1 MKHITSL
8 IILFLIFQTSNGQ
21 TKLVQDYKSLF
32 NTADSLNKLGKDFS
46 LDTALLIE
54 LHDLD
59 AQVPSSYLEQSLRLF
74 DAHNFDEAAVLYYIG
89 LIRHQYY
96 ISTNSNYA
104 PNEDWINA
112 ESMKA
117 VYGKKFDFVLKTN
130 IEKYILVLKLATE
143 YCEKNDYLLSP
154 KQNNLEKYNSQIDT
168 FKKLI
173 VEYTNNKETYIKE
186 WSEERKTLL
195 SEVK

>member
-1 MKHITSL
+1 MAVSPL
-8 IILFLIFQTSNGQ
+8 EFFL
-21 TKLVQDYKSLF
+21 
-32 NTADSLNKLGKDFS
+32 
-46 LDTALLIE
+46 ALLIE

-143 YCEKNDYLLSP
+143 YYEKMTISYL
-154 KQNNLEKYNSQIDT
+154 QNKTISKNIIA
-168 FKKLI
+168 KLI
-173 VEYTNNKETYIKE
+173 
-186 WSEERKTLL
+186 LL
-195 SEVK
+195 KS